1 MIINL
6 KLVRSNFYFLD
17 DLTLVKNAD
26 PVPIDLLSKPD
37 SFIQAIFLSLRSG
50 IIDADIEAIDLVRFI
65 KDIPTRIS
73 LQRSYGFEVD
83 SIEVVQKTVAEVEP
97 EVAVED
103 VAVDSGDEDEKE
115 ESESKRVLED
125 ILTGSNKQV
134 LTKIKDA
141 NLSEDEKVALVKL
154 EQDNKNRA
162 IIIAAINE
170 V

>member
-83 SIEVVQKTVAEVEP
+83 SIEVVQKTVVEVEP
-97 EVAVED
+97 EVTVED
-103 VAVDSGDEDEKE
+103 VIVDTGDENIE
-115 ESESKRVLED
+115 EGKREGLLGD
-125 ILTGSNKQV
+125 ILTGTNKQV

>member
-83 SIEVVQKTVAEVEP
+83 SIEVVQKTVVEVEP
-97 EVAVED
+97 EVTVED
-103 VAVDSGDEDEKE
+103 VIVDTGDENE
-115 ESESKRVLED
+115 EEGKREGLLGD
-125 ILTGSNKQV
+125 ILTGTNKQV

>member
-83 SIEVVQKTVAEVEP
+83 SIEVVQKTVVEVEP
-97 EVAVED
+97 EVTVED
-103 VAVDSGDEDEKE
+103 VIVDTGDKNE
-115 ESESKRVLED
+115 EEGKREGLLGD
-125 ILTGSNKQV
+125 ILTGTNKQV

>member
-83 SIEVVQKTVAEVEP
+83 SIEVVQKTVVEVEP
-97 EVAVED
+97 EVTVED
-103 VAVDSGDEDEKE
+103 VIVDTGDENKE
-115 ESESKRVLED
+115 EGKREGLLGD
-125 ILTGSNKQV
+125 ILTGTNKQV

>member
-73 LQRSYGFEVD
+73 LQRSYGFEID
-83 SIEVVQKTVAEVEP
+83 SVEVVQKTVEDIEP

-103 VAVDSGDEDEKE
+103 VIVNSGNEDEKE
-115 ESESKRVLED
+115 ESERVLDD